1 MSGDEDT
8 IALVRHI
15 GHQVSRREHT
25 EYWYGCRIRRIRD
38 LLKGTKYEAP
48 LISILA
54 NGTAT
59 HTEPP
64 TYQQQMNML
73 RMRAE
78 RAERALAKDVFTP
91 ESARAFLAEAGTPE
105 ERERYARERP

>member
-1 MSGDEDT
+1 MSDEDV
-8 IALVRHI
+8 IRLVRHI
-15 GHQVSRREHT
+15 GYQVGRREHT

-38 LLKGTKYEAP
+38 LLKGTEYEEP

-59 HTEPP
+59 HAEPP
-64 TYQQQMNML
+64 SYQQQMNLL

-78 RAERALAKDVFTP
+78 RAERALAKEIFTP
-91 ESARAFLAEAGTPE
+91 ESARAFLAAAGTPE
-105 ERERYARERP
+105 ERERYAKETP